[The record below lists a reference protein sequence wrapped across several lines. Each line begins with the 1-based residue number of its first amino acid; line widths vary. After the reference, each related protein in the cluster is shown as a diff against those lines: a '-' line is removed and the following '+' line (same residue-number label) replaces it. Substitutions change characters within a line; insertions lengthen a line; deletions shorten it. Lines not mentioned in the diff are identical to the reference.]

1 MKRELICSKLERE
14 SAGSSSS
21 NYSEVDGSD
30 LSGGGST
37 SALTHHR
44 KRSNIERLLDHEIQN
59 QLAKCSMPAFPRE
72 GENGAAE
79 QEDMI
84 SLEVDDDEP
93 VLIRP
98 NYYIELNVHEFSL
111 IREIEAATETAAF
124 YDESRFQLVGE
135 VNDLIYAL
143 NLAETYIKK
152 TIKFCKAINAFK
164 VLSQDDQL
172 TIMKDFFTELM
183 LIRFCFVFNA
193 EKDGIPVIEVM
204 KNEFKKSF
212 KF

>member
-1 MKRELICSKLERE
+1 
-14 SAGSSSS
+14 
-21 NYSEVDGSD
+21 
-30 LSGGGST
+30 
-37 SALTHHR
+37 
-44 KRSNIERLLDHEIQN
+44 
-59 QLAKCSMPAFPRE
+59 
-72 GENGAAE
+72 
-79 QEDMI
+79 MI
-84 SLEVDDDEP
+84 SLEDGDDEP

-193 EKDGIPVIEVM
+193 EKDGIPVIEV
-204 KNEFKKSF
+204 
-212 KF
+212 